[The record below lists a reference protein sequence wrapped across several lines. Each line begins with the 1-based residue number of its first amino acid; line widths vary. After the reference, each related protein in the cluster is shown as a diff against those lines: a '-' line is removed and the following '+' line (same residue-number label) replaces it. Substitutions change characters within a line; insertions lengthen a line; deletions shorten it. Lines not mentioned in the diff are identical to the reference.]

1 MKQQIKPIH
10 YLTMEFIINETTV
23 LQTLIWQNAQNL
35 RLNMGGKDA
44 FAFIRGA
51 LKAFSLLKE
60 RPAVNIALR
69 QIMQGSG
76 LDIC

>member
-1 MKQQIKPIH
+1 
-10 YLTMEFIINETTV
+10 MEFIINETTV

-44 FAFIRGA
+44 FA

-76 LDIC
+76 LDICW